1 MRTALT
7 ASPRKD
13 RRALLLAAAGGV
25 CFALAAPPTNLYPAV
40 LLGMAVLFLAGREA
54 HGMKRA
60 AFVGWVW
67 AASAGV
73 VGMRFVPVVIE
84 RFTPVGYAGGVLAL
98 LLLSAF
104 QALSWAVGMALAF
117 VLERRAGL
125 DGRVAFGAG
134 ALAAIMIPTVFG
146 WTPAGLISPWP
157 VWVQLAEL
165 IGGRGVSFVLAVAA
179 ALLAAPLVR
188 FLPWGRAGSYGR
200 AWASAGI
207 GAALIAFLGAYG
219 AARMPQVRARMAR
232 QPKYTV
238 GVVQGAVGA
247 RLRWNL
253 SAEDEIVA
261 RLKRLTVEAEQRGA
275 QLSIWPEAAYPF
287 VLRYAES
294 RTPRGS
300 RGIIGGPVKGPVLVG
315 LLTQPAHRF
324 GEYNSAAI
332 VDRHGVMELPQAKQA
347 LLWFGETIPFG
358 QYMPW
363 LRRIFFRSGGL
374 IPGDAVD
381 LQYSGPAR
389 IGVLICY
396 EDTLAGIGRRIAK
409 ARPNLLVNI
418 TNDAW
423 FGPTAEPELHLRLSA
438 LRAIETRLD
447 LVRAVNLGIPA
458 WIDAT
463 GTVRRRGS
471 TDRQS
476 VMLVSPTLN
485 EMSPTLYT
493 KAGDMPLLVFL
504 FALTLVAVLRT
515 LWAKRRSEI
524 TGPDP

>member
-1 MRTALT
+1 M
-7 ASPRKD
+7 
-13 RRALLLAAAGGV
+13 GGV
-25 CFALAAPPTNLYPAV
+25 CFALASPPTNLYPA
-40 LLGMAVLFLAGREA
+40 LLVGMGVLFLAAREA
-54 HGMKRA
+54 RSVKRA
-60 AFVGWVW
+60 ALLGWLW
-67 AASAGV
+67 ATSAGL
-73 VGMRFVPVVIE
+73 VGMRFVPVVID
-84 RFTPVGYAGGVLAL
+84 RFTPVGYAGGAVAL

-104 QALSWAVGMALAF
+104 QALSWALGMVLAEL
-117 VLERRAGL
+117 LERYARLDARAS
-125 DGRVAFGAG
+125 FGAG
-134 ALAAIMIPTVFG
+134 ALLAIMIPTVFG
-146 WTPAGLISPWP
+146 WTPAGLVSPWP
-157 VWVQLAEL
+157 VFVQLAEL
-165 IGGRGVSFVLAVAA
+165 IGGRGVSFVLALAA
-179 ALLAAPLVR
+179 ACFAAPLVR
-188 FLPWGRAGSYGR
+188 FLPWGRGAPRSRG
-200 AWASAGI
+200 WLSAG
-207 GAALIAFLGAYG
+207 LGVGLLLVLGVYG
-219 AARMPQVRARMAR
+219 AVRMPQVRARMAS
-232 QPKYTV
+232 QPKIKL

-247 RLRWNL
+247 RLRWKL
-253 SAEDEIVA
+253 SAQDEIVA
-261 RLKRLTVEAEQRGA
+261 RLKRLTAEAEQRGA
-275 QLSIWPEAAYPF
+275 ELTVWPEAAYPF
-287 VLRYAES
+287 VLRYAAA

-315 LLTQPAHRF
+315 LITQPAHRF
-324 GEYNSAAI
+324 GEYNSAAV
-332 VDRHGVMELPQAKQA
+332 VDSRGVMELPQAKMA

-381 LQYSGPAR
+381 LQRSGPAR
-389 IGVLICY
+389 MGVLICY
-396 EDTLAGIGRRIAK
+396 EDTLAGVGRRVAR

-438 LRAIETRLD
+438 LRAVESRLD

-463 GTVRRRGS
+463 GTLRRRGS
-471 TDRQS
+471 TDTQS

-504 FALTLVAVLRT
+504 FALTLAAALRAR
-515 LWAKRRSEI
+515 WAKRRSET

>member
-1 MRTALT
+1 M
-7 ASPRKD
+7 
-13 RRALLLAAAGGV
+13 
-25 CFALAAPPTNLYPAV
+25 CFALSAPPTDLYPAV
-40 LLGMAVLFLAGREA
+40 LVGMGALYLTLLEA
-54 HGMKRA
+54 KRPRRA
-60 AFVGWVW
+60 ALCGWVW
-67 AASAGV
+67 ATSAGL
-73 VGMRFVPVVIE
+73 VGLRFVPVVID
-84 RFTPVGYAGGVLAL
+84 RFTPVGYAGGAVAL

-104 QALSWAVGMALAF
+104 QALSWAVGMSVAWSLQRYAH
-117 VLERRAGL
+117 L
-125 DGRVAFGAG
+125 DLRVGFGAG
-134 ALAAIMIPTVFG
+134 ALVAIMIPTVFG

-157 VWVQLAEL
+157 VLVQLAEL

-179 ALLAAPLVR
+179 ACLFAPLGR
-188 FLPWGRAGSYGR
+188 LLPWGRAASRKR
-200 AWASAGI
+200 AWLSAGI
-207 GAALIAFLGAYG
+207 GAGLVLVLAAYG
-219 AARMPQVRARMAR
+219 AVRMPQVRARMAK
-232 QPKYTV
+232 QPKIRI

-247 RLRWNL
+247 RLRWQL
-253 SAEDEIVA
+253 SAQDEIVA
-261 RLKRLTVEAEQRGA
+261 RLKRLTAEAERRGA
-275 QLSIWPEAAYPF
+275 QLSVWPEAAYPF
-287 VLRYAES
+287 VLRYAEM

-315 LLTQPAHRF
+315 LITQPAHKF
-324 GEYNSAAI
+324 GEYNSAAV
-332 VDRHGVMELPQAKQA
+332 VDRNGIMELPQAKMA

-358 QYMPW
+358 EYMPW

-381 LQYSGPAR
+381 LQRSGAAR
-389 IGVLICY
+389 MGVLICY
-396 EDTLAGIGRRIAK
+396 EDTLAGVGRRVAR

-423 FGPTAEPELHLRLSA
+423 FGPTAEPALHLRLSA
-438 LRAIETRLD
+438 LRAVESRLD

-471 TDRQS
+471 TATQS

-504 FALTLVAVLRT
+504 SALALVALLR
-515 LWAKRRSEI
+515 KRRSEI